1 MAAGAAW
8 RMFGTRKSAETL
20 LDAMSGDDEQHRMLA
35 GISLVKAGQRSFDLI
50 ERKITAG
57 EAAPPVVRLLPDIDG
72 PKSRAVLDRL
82 ACGEPGELQD
92 TAKQCIDLLDR
103 MDELR

>member
-1 MAAGAAW
+1 MVAGAAW
-8 RMFGTRKSAETL
+8 RMFGTRNSAETL
-20 LDAMSGDDEQHRMLA
+20 LDVMSGDNEQHRMLA
-35 GISLVKAGQRSFDLI
+35 GMSLVKAGQRSFDLI
-50 ERKITAG
+50 EGKIAAG

-82 ACGEPGELQD
+82 ACGEPGKLQD